1 MMCILYLIIF
11 VLNFLFV
18 FRIRNKNNFE
28 KTKHNIFE
36 CRFNIIQYDD
46 RIIIWLYDRNYKNN

>member
-1 MMCILYLIIF
+1 MCILYLIIF

-46 RIIIWLYDRNYKNN
+46 RIII